1 MTLDVLTLP
10 SWYPMHYAPMRGTF
24 FQEQIQVLHSHGV
37 RVGVI
42 YPNLRRLRTI
52 GLSTNLLRDHFQTT
66 ITVEEGV
73 PVYRFHGWN
82 PKSEHLR
89 LRIFRWQSRRLM
101 EVFMEKHGRP
111 SLIHAH
117 CARWGGVAARD
128 LAKKY
133 ELPYVVTEH
142 SSAYQRG
149 KVAEWQKP
157 MIRKCFE
164 DAAAVWAV
172 SNAFKQQLEPYAGD
186 ARVGVMPNMVD
197 TDFFREPP
205 QPRTK
210 RHFTFLCIG
219 SLTPNKGIDLLINSF
234 SKVFSGDPSVR
245 LIIGGDGP
253 ERRKL
258 EQLTEDLRIDSQ
270 TQFYG
275 VMSRE
280 EVRDAMWNANA
291 LVSASYIETFGIV
304 LIEAMATG
312 LPVVATRSGGPQD
325 IVRPDVG
332 RLVPTGDSDAL
343 AEALVQMVNNPF
355 KESVVREYVTST
367 YSAEAFAERLIEQ
380 YQDITKGGIK

>member
-1 MTLDVLTLP
+1 
-10 SWYPMHYAPMRGTF
+10 
-24 FQEQIQVLHSHGV
+24 
-37 RVGVI
+37 
-42 YPNLRRLRTI
+42 
-52 GLSTNLLRDHFQTT
+52 
-66 ITVEEGV
+66 
-73 PVYRFHGWN
+73 
-82 PKSEHLR
+82 
-89 LRIFRWQSRRLM
+89 M
-101 EVFMEKHGRP
+101 EMFMEKHGRP

-117 CARWGGVAARD
+117 CARWGGAAARD
-128 LAKKY
+128 LAEKY

-149 KVAEWQKP
+149 KVTKWQKP
-157 MIRKCFE
+157 IIRKCFE

-172 SNAFKQQLEPYAGD
+172 SNAFKQQLEPYVGD

-205 QPRTK
+205 QPRTNQP
-210 RHFTFLCIG
+210 FTFLCIA
-219 SLTPNKGIDLLINSF
+219 SLTPNKGIDVLLNSF
-234 SKVFSGDPSVR
+234 CKAFRGDLGVR

-253 ERRKL
+253 ERQKL

-270 TQFYG
+270 VQFYG

-280 EVRDAMWNANA
+280 EVRDAMWEANT

-343 AEALVQMVNNPF
+343 AEALVQIIENSF
-355 KESVVREYVTST
+355 TKSAVREHVTST
-367 YSAEAFAERLIEQ
+367 YSDEAFAERLIEQ
-380 YQDITKGGIK
+380 YQDITQGAIK